1 MTGCECESERMWKAL
16 KLLRIAGLWTEIQ
29 TPLLWIFSF
38 HCFMNSLKLPM
49 LHPVAGLCYCDSS
62 KILLRG
68 LIWASRDSYW
78 GTVWINNNF
87 LNRV

>member
-1 MTGCECESERMWKAL
+1 
-16 KLLRIAGLWTEIQ
+16 
-29 TPLLWIFSF
+29 
-38 HCFMNSLKLPM
+38 MNSLKLPM